1 MRIDVVRTGGVA
13 GLRRASS
20 IASDM
25 LPEHDAREL
34 MRLVEASR
42 FFDLPGRIEQAMADN
57 ASADTGNDRF
67 RYAITIDDGSRSHTV
82 EVAEAAVPAALGPLI
97 AWLTA
102 AARRGDKK

>member
-1 MRIDVVRTGGVA
+1 MRIDLVRTGGVA

-25 LPEHDAREL
+25 LPDHDAREL
-34 MRLVEASR
+34 TRLVEACR
-42 FFDLPGRIEQAMADN
+42 FFDLPGRIEQA
-57 ASADTGNDRF
+57 DTGNDRL

-82 EVAEAAVPAALGPLI
+82 QVDEAALPAALRPLV

-102 AARRGDKK
+102 AARRRG